1 MKAAIVTEGARD
13 YDTTTFAIGLSLAIS
28 SSIFIGSSFIVKKLA
43 LRKVSTN
50 GGLRASAGGFAY
62 LKQWMWWLG
71 LITMGV
77 GEAANLLA
85 YAFAPAALVTPL
97 GALSVLVAA
106 VLASKCIN
114 EKLNFIGK
122 IGCFLCIIGSIIF
135 VIHSPK
141 TEEIQTFKEL
151 VYKLSDYLFVTYV
164 GSIIFMSL
172 IIKIIFVP
180 RFGNT
185 NITVYLLM
193 CSAIGSLTVVFCKG
207 VALGIKETISG
218 NVNNF
223 SNYVFWLL
231 LISAVVCITIQ
242 MNYLNKSLDI
252 FNTSVVTP
260 VYYVMFTVLVIIASG
275 ILFKEWEHMK
285 TENILGCIC
294 GFLVVTTAVFLLN
307 AFKDL
312 QISFKDLKL
321 NARQR
326 RNMHNIEDCVA
337 SDSYILGSSRNT
349 QL

>member
-151 VYKLSDYLFVTYV
+151 LRMLWNPYK
-164 GSIIFMSL
+164 
-172 IIKIIFVP
+172 
-180 RFGNT
+180 
-185 NITVYLLM
+185 
-193 CSAIGSLTVVFCKG
+193 
-207 VALGIKETISG
+207 
-218 NVNNF
+218 
-223 SNYVFWLL
+223 
-231 LISAVVCITIQ
+231 
-242 MNYLNKSLDI
+242 
-252 FNTSVVTP
+252 
-260 VYYVMFTVLVIIASG
+260 
-275 ILFKEWEHMK
+275 
-285 TENILGCIC
+285 
-294 GFLVVTTAVFLLN
+294 TTQYA
-307 AFKDL
+307 
-312 QISFKDLKL
+312 
-321 NARQR
+321 
-326 RNMHNIEDCVA
+326 
-337 SDSYILGSSRNT
+337 
-349 QL
+349 